1 MRYSRL
7 PVLGVD
13 IKSGSPRGRS
23 PPRYSACL
31 LKDTGEPEYF
41 DGISLN
47 ELVALVRK
55 LGEGYLA
62 TDNIFELVK
71 NSKSLRKFLASIPE
85 EVKLIQ
91 VTGPPGETTP
101 LRRLAREAGLSYE
114 GKPGSLESARLIAEL
129 AALGYGSEI
138 VAFNPEYRVI
148 ISKNRSVKQGG
159 SGNPRWRRFIE
170 AAIQSEAN
178 RISAEF
184 NRAGIDY
191 DLYVEK
197 GPGGLKRAEFIVYA
211 PKEAILSVVKEH
223 EWGPVKIS
231 IEPSWKKRIEFTRT
245 ELNRRPRPIMV
256 GIDPGMSVGIAVM
269 DLFGRLLGLETLRRA
284 SRSEVIET
292 LAKYGRPILITTDV
306 SPPPRNVIKIAQAFG
321 AKLVTLGEH
330 MKIEEKIK
338 LVRDF
343 EEEQQ
348 ISVSSSHERDALAP
362 LIKVY
367 QRLKVLYEKAEAH
380 LGERPSNET
389 IDRARMYELLA
400 RGASIV
406 EAIEGAKV
414 REPEEEVEVVEG
426 LKARQREIVALR
438 RIIRQK
444 ESKIRALEEEV
455 EHYRKLV
462 EEMER
467 QIVSLRNELDK
478 MREIRNVE
486 IERDRTVA
494 QLRRRIRDLEEEL
507 VRRDAIIESLRGEI
521 RRLREEIVGGELG
534 PEWVPVKSLDSLAR
548 DSVEDAIGRGY
559 IQEGDVVIVGDAASA
574 GLRSAKLLVEAGVYG
589 LIYIKSPP
597 PGEVF
602 EYLREAGVYVTD
614 IESVEVRWRGAV
626 PHVRR
631 EFLIKVADMAQ
642 RAKKPEEEQVSQRED
657 RGDILSILWEYRRSL
672 LEEES
677 ASH

>member
-1 MRYSRL
+1 LRYSRL

-13 IKSGSPRGRS
+13 IKAGSPRGRS
-23 PPRYSACL
+23 PPKYSACL
-31 LKDTGEPEYF
+31 LKDRGEPEYY

-47 ELVALVRK
+47 ELINIVRK
-55 LGEGYLA
+55 LRRGYLA

-91 VTGPPGETTP
+91 VTGPPGEAAP

-114 GKPGSLESARLIAEL
+114 GKPGSLASARLIAEL

-159 SGNPRWRRFIE
+159 SGNPRWKRFIE

-197 GPGGLKRAEFIVYA
+197 GPGGLRRAEFIVYA

-231 IEPSWKKRIEFTRT
+231 IEPSWKKRIEFTKT

-306 SPPPRNVIKIAQAFG
+306 SPPPRNVIKIAQTFG
-321 AKLVTLGEH
+321 AKLVTLSEH
-330 MKIEEKIK
+330 MKIEEKTK
-338 LVRDF
+338 LVREF
-343 EEEQQ
+343 EGEQQ
-348 ISVSSSHERDALAP
+348 ISVGSSHERDALAP

-380 LGERPSNET
+380 LSERPDNET
-389 IDRARMYELLA
+389 VDRVRMYELLA

-414 REPEEEVEVVEG
+414 REAEGEAESTEG
-426 LKARQREIVALR
+426 LRARQREIAALR
-438 RIIRQK
+438 RIVRQK
-444 ESKIRALEEEV
+444 ESKIKALEEEID
-455 EHYRKLV
+455 HYRRLV

-467 QIVSLRNELDK
+467 QIANLRNELDK
-478 MREIRNVE
+478 MRELRNVE

-507 VRRDAIIESLRGEI
+507 VRKDAVVESLRDEI
-521 RRLREEIVGGELG
+521 RRLREEIARDELG
-534 PEWVPVKSLDSLAR
+534 PEWVPVKSLESLAR
-548 DSVEDAIGRGY
+548 DSVEDAVGREW
-559 IQEGDVVIVGDAASA
+559 IQEGDVVIVSDAASA
-574 GLRSAKLLVEAGVYG
+574 GLRSAKLLTEAGVYA
-589 LIYIKSPP
+589 LIYVKSPP
-597 PGEVF
+597 PREVL
-602 EYLREAGVYVTD
+602 EYLRESGVYVTD

-631 EFLIKVADMAQ
+631 EFLIRVAATAQ
-642 RAKKPEEEQVSQRED
+642 RVKEAEEERESQKED